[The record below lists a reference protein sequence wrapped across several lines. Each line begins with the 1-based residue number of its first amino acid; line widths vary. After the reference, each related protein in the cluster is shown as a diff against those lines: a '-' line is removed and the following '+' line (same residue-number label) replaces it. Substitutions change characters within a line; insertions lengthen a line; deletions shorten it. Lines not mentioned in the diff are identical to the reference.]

1 MWWSGAAAAQVRPPR
16 ELGWY
21 WGWAVAG
28 PVSPAAQ
35 PPARPA
41 RPLKHRT
48 GDKNHS
54 HTPAKMFLFGEKN
67 TIRRKTSDNKMVVG
81 NTDRHN
87 LKRLGLQTAFTFSI

>member
-1 MWWSGAAAAQVRPPR
+1 MQQLRRSGRR
-16 ELGWY
+16 ES
-21 WGWAVAG
+21 WAGTGAG
-28 PVSPAAQ
+28 LWRDQLAQ
-35 PPARPA
+35 PPSRPAARPA